1 MMFRKFALGLTLL
14 ASATSLQAAANRPD
28 GFATL
33 CKSGQTCM
41 VSSQTQVAF
50 GAAGKFVYKSLNGAF
65 SCDVATFGVDPN
77 PAKSVKECSIRENVA
92 SPGDGAGA
100 AITVALQANADDGRV
115 KLSWSASGALRN
127 VQVMRDT
134 DANPIGRQRIARL
147 AGSDRTFTDTKVNNG
162 ATYWYWIKYTDTN
175 GAVASTAAQSATPS
189 GGSGNADECF
199 AGATI
204 KNKSVDCGG
213 KTIGLSCNSDDEH
226 QPPVLTLINASVK
239 NLRIAADGGS
249 DGIHCDSGNCTLEN
263 VVWEDICED
272 AATHS
277 AEGGTMTIIG
287 GWAYNRNG
295 GPGGKPDKIF
305 QHNSKNSTTIITGGF
320 TIKGDNGKLWR
331 SCGDCKNNGGPRHL
345 IVDNVIVEGS
355 LSSGLAGVNSNYK
368 DTATIRNLKVKNYKS
383 GKPKICVEYK
393 GVNKGDGK
401 SEKKGEAWNTAS
413 CKVDH
418 SDVSSY

>member
-1 MMFRKFALGLTLL
+1 MFRKLALGLTLL
-14 ASATSLQAAANRPD
+14 ASATSIQAAANRPD
-28 GFATL
+28 GFTTI
-33 CKSGQTCM
+33 CKSGQRCL
-41 VSSQTQVAF
+41 VGSQTQVAF
-50 GAAGKFVYKSLNGAF
+50 GAAGKFVFKSLNGAF
-65 SCDVATFGVDPN
+65 SCDVATFGADPN
-77 PAKSVKECSIRENVA
+77 PAKSVKECSVPENVTH
-92 SPGDGAGA
+92 PGNGAGA
-100 AITVALQANADDGRV
+100 AVNVTLKASSGDGKV
-115 KLSWSASGALRN
+115 ELSWSASSALRN

-147 AGSDRTFTDTKVNNG
+147 AGDARTFTDANARNG
-162 ATYWYWIKYTDTN
+162 TTYWYWIKYTDTN
-175 GAVASTAAQSATPS
+175 GKVSNSAAQTTTPS

-204 KNKSVDCGG
+204 RNKSVDCGG
-213 KTIGLSCNSDDEH
+213 KTIGLSCNNDDEH

-249 DGIHCDSGNCTLEN
+249 DGIHCNSGNCTLEN

-305 QHNSKNSTTIITGGF
+305 QHNSKNSTTIIKGDF
-320 TIKGDNGKLWR
+320 TVKGDNGKLWR

-345 IVDNVIVEGS
+345 IVEDVFIEGT

-368 DTATIRNLKVKNYKS
+368 DTATIRNLKVKNYDTR
-383 GKPKICVEYK
+383 KPKICVEYE
-393 GVNKGDGK
+393 GVKKGDGK
-401 SEKKGEAWNTAS
+401 SKKKGEFWNTAS
-413 CKVDH
+413 CKVDK